1 MSQIKSGRPKSYSE
15 KDLKELLSEYR
26 KKHQGTIALSAL
38 EKETGI
44 SRKTWKRRMGNV
56 IEELNQII
64 TLQHSQVGDVEL
76 PLPNVDLIFDKFS
89 DDPRGLRDAFFHLNE
104 VIFKFYEENIDLQ
117 ETVDKM
123 NKQESKL
130 NNIIETIEKTNHNR
144 SNVVASNEKPME
156 ESMNPSIRRS
166 RGIKEN
172 LIKINKHNKESAT
185 SLEIDK
191 EFPELFNDIDK
202 E

>member
-1 MSQIKSGRPKSYSE
+1 MRQIKSGRPKSYSE

-76 PLPNVDLIFDKFS
+76 PLPNVDLIFDN
-89 DDPRGLRDAFFHLNE
+89 PRGLLDDFLQLNE
-104 VIFKFYEENIDLQ
+104 VILKIYEENINLQ

-123 NKQESKL
+123 SKQEKKL
-130 NNIIETIEKTNHNR
+130 NNKIETIEKTNHKL
-144 SNVVASNEKPME
+144 SNEVASYEKTMV
-156 ESMNPSIRRS
+156 ESMNPSIRRR
-166 RGIKEN
+166 RGIK
-172 LIKINKHNKESAT
+172 
-185 SLEIDK
+185 D
-191 EFPELFNDIDK
+191 
-202 E
+202 